1 MLERYRNQSVGFQL
15 KLVITLCLFIAFS
28 SIAALV
34 YRNASDVL
42 LESTLKEHQ
51 SKVESMAKTIAGQ
64 FDAYLHTAKVLES
77 TFRNG
82 YLAGVYVENYTVDFM
97 GHEVPN
103 ITQYSESLINDT
115 KLVDSFTRDTGAI
128 ATLFAPLGDDFIRVS
143 TSLKDPQGQ
152 RAVGTT
158 LGINHPGYQ
167 QLKAGQPYYAQIKL
181 YGERYITYYAPIKD
195 ATGKVAGL
203 SFIGLPIDQA
213 TQTLFDA
220 LEEIKWGGD
229 TGYTIIVDNDENN
242 LGKYLLHPAKSGSD
256 SSILEVADYNG
267 HKPFGQIFEQSSGL
281 IRYPFE
287 YQGNV
292 GEKYLV
298 YTEVPGWNWKLL
310 GGTFIKEV
318 TKGSDTLLTLIAI
331 ISSVAAIITFVVL
344 TLFLNRSLQP
354 LTTLNSYMT
363 RLAGGEVSLNIPASR
378 KASKNEITNLS
389 SGVAS
394 MASQLNELVGKIRST
409 SDLVESN
416 STSVANDAHSN
427 LTQADRQQ
435 QEVEQVVTAIEEMAS
450 SAQSVAQ
457 QVESIAENVRS
468 ANTDSQSGLAIVEG
482 VCIDVAQLNDQL
494 DQSATAIEQVNR
506 DSESIQTVT
515 KMIDEIAE
523 QTNLL
528 ALNAAIEAARAG
540 EQGRG
545 FAVVADEVRTLAH
558 RTQSSVQDVVEI
570 IEKLKGSTHNAVNMM
585 TDSQRSANQVLDK
598 AQDAGTA
605 LEAIA
610 VQVQSIASQADA
622 IAATSEEQAQ
632 VSQEIA
638 ANAHSISEL
647 NRESRNT
654 SAKTSQSAIELQ
666 QQARNL
672 KEQVDFFH

>member
-203 SFIGLPIDQA
+203 SFIGLPVDQA

-220 LEEIKWGGD
+220 LEEIKWGD

-256 SSILEVADYNG
+256 SSILEVAGYNG

>member
-115 KLVDSFTRDTGAI
+115 KLVNSFTRDTGAI

-203 SFIGLPIDQA
+203 SFIGLPVDQA

-220 LEEIKWGGD
+220 LEEIKWGD
-229 TGYTIIVDNDENN
+229 TGYTIIVDNDDNN

>member
-203 SFIGLPIDQA
+203 SFIGLPVDQA

-220 LEEIKWGGD
+220 LAEIKWGD
-229 TGYTIIVDNDENN
+229 TGYTIIVDNDDNN

>member
-203 SFIGLPIDQA
+203 SFIGLPVDQA

-220 LEEIKWGGD
+220 LEEIKWGD

>member
-82 YLAGVYVENYTVDFM
+82 YLDGVYVENYTVDFM

-203 SFIGLPIDQA
+203 SFIGLPVDQA

-220 LEEIKWGGD
+220 LEEIKWGD

-610 VQVQSIASQADA
+610 VQVQSIASQADT

>member
-128 ATLFAPLGDDFIRVS
+128 ATLFAPLRDDFIRVS

-203 SFIGLPIDQA
+203 SFIGLPVDQA

-220 LEEIKWGGD
+220 LEEIKWGD
-229 TGYTIIVDNDENN
+229 TGYTIIVDNDDNN

-394 MASQLNELVGKIRST
+394 MASQLNELVGKICST

>member
-128 ATLFAPLGDDFIRVS
+128 ATLFAPLDDDFIRVS

-203 SFIGLPIDQA
+203 SFIGLPVDQA

-220 LEEIKWGGD
+220 LEEIKWGD
-229 TGYTIIVDNDENN
+229 TGYTIIVDNDDNN

-515 KMIDEIAE
+515 KMIDDIAE

>member
-128 ATLFAPLGDDFIRVS
+128 ATLFAPLRDDFIRVS

-203 SFIGLPIDQA
+203 SFIGLPVDQA

-220 LEEIKWGGD
+220 LEEIKWGD
-229 TGYTIIVDNDENN
+229 TGYTIIVDNDDNN

>member
-15 KLVITLCLFIAFS
+15 KLVLTLCLFIAFS

-203 SFIGLPIDQA
+203 SFIGLPVDQA

-220 LEEIKWGGD
+220 LEEIKWGD
-229 TGYTIIVDNDENN
+229 TGYTIIVDNDDNN

>member
-203 SFIGLPIDQA
+203 SFIGLPVDQA

-220 LEEIKWGGD
+220 LEEIKWGD
-229 TGYTIIVDNDENN
+229 TGYTIIVDNDDNN

>member
-203 SFIGLPIDQA
+203 SFIGLPVDQA

-220 LEEIKWGGD
+220 LEEIKWGD
-229 TGYTIIVDNDENN
+229 TGYTIIVDNDDNN

-389 SGVAS
+389 SGVAR

>member
-203 SFIGLPIDQA
+203 SFIGLPVDQA

-220 LEEIKWGGD
+220 LEEIKWGG

-378 KASKNEITNLS
+378 KASKNEITNLG

>member
-195 ATGKVAGL
+195 ATGKVVGL
-203 SFIGLPIDQA
+203 SFIGLPVDQA

-220 LEEIKWGGD
+220 LEEIKWGD

>member
-82 YLAGVYVENYTVDFM
+82 YLAGVYVENYTVDLM

-203 SFIGLPIDQA
+203 SFIGLPVDQA

-220 LEEIKWGGD
+220 LEEIKWGD
-229 TGYTIIVDNDENN
+229 TGYTIIVDNDDNN

-331 ISSVAAIITFVVL
+331 ISSIAAIITFVVL

>member
-82 YLAGVYVENYTVDFM
+82 YLAGVYVENYTIDFM

-203 SFIGLPIDQA
+203 SFIGLPVDQA

-220 LEEIKWGGD
+220 LEEIKWGD
-229 TGYTIIVDNDENN
+229 TGYTIIVDNDDNN

-515 KMIDEIAE
+515 KMIDDIAE